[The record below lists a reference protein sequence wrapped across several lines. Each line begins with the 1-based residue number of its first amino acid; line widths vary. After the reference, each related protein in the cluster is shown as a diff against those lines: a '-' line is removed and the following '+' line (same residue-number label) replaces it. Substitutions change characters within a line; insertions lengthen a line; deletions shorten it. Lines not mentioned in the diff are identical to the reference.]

1 MQATNSLQKQAAFR
15 KRQVR
20 KIVTFLVITF
30 ALSLVFKLLIVVFN
44 PTPVGKEYYI
54 LGIVWSP
61 GIAALITS
69 RLYRKNL
76 AEFGWNWGTLR
87 YYLWSYLTPL
97 LYTSVAYLVTWLSGL
112 AYFFNADSIQEI
124 AKNFGWQA
132 LPPGIVIPLYVFF
145 LVTFGLLQAC
155 LPALGE
161 EIGWRG
167 FLVPELA
174 KTTTFSKTALISGVV
189 WAVWHYPEIIFG
201 DYNGGT
207 PIWYSVFCFTLS
219 VIAISFPMAW
229 LRLKSGSLWT
239 GMVFHASDNLFIQ
252 DIFNPLTQNTGTTK
266 YLIGEFGIIVA
277 ITSSIAGYIF
287 WKCRQQLPDK

>member
-30 ALSLVFKLLIVVFN
+30 SLSLVFKLLIVVFN
-44 PTPVGKEYYI
+44 P
-54 LGIVWSP
+54 
-61 GIAALITS
+61 
-69 RLYRKNL
+69 N
-76 AEFGWNWGTLR
+76 
-87 YYLWSYLTPL
+87 
-97 LYTSVAYLVTWLSGL
+97 
-112 AYFFNADSIQEI
+112 SIQEI

-229 LRLKSGSLWT
+229 LR
-239 GMVFHASDNLFIQ
+239 F
-252 DIFNPLTQNTGTTK
+252 
-266 YLIGEFGIIVA
+266 
-277 ITSSIAGYIF
+277 
-287 WKCRQQLPDK
+287 